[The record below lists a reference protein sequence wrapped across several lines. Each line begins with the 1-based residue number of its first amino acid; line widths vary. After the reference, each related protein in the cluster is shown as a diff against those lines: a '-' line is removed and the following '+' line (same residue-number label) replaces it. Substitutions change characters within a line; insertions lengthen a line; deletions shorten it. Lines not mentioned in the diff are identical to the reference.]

1 MAEMTLREL
10 CDSLGVSRRAVQ
22 GYEKAGLVSAEGKN
36 ERGYLLYSEETQE
49 KINRIKLYQ
58 QFGFTIKEIK
68 GLMKAPAME
77 LKKALE
83 RQVEKMKGKKTETE
97 ELIKKAQELINTL

>member
-49 KINRIKLYQ
+49 TINRIKLYQ
-58 QFGFTIKEIK
+58 QFGSTIKEI
-68 GLMKAPAME
+68 GELLKAPAQE

-83 RQVEKMKGKKTETE
+83 RQVKKMKGEKRRMN
-97 ELIKKAQELINTL
+97 ELIEIAEALIRTI